1 MNWTQIISG
10 IGIVGVIGGLL
21 TWLIKQLGQSYIDKN
36 VKSYEQELNNK
47 SELFK
52 KDLNQS
58 FEKFKSELAFFAAKA
73 NKLHDKRIDR
83 IEEIY
88 SLLVDFYNDM
98 FNLISWKVDTGM
110 TEEEKKKQEWDNV
123 RKAGDAGNNF
133 LNYYSKNK
141 FYFNSDTCLLIDEII
156 KLTKDSHNDLY
167 SKYIFGTISAE
178 IDFEHFKSATK
189 IIREKVPKVKE
200 ELEENF
206 RKIIGVD

>member
-1 MNWTQIISG
+1 MNWTQIVSE
-10 IGIVGVIGGLL
+10 IGIVGAIGSLL

-52 KDLNQS
+52 NDLEHS
-58 FEKFKSELAFFAAKA
+58 FEKFKSELAFLAEKA

-83 IEEIY
+83 IEVIY

-98 FNLISWKVDTGM
+98 LILVSWKVGNGM
-110 TEEEKKKQEWDNV
+110 SGEEINKQEWDNV
-123 RKAGDAGNNF
+123 RKAGDAGNKF

-141 FYFNSDTCLLIDEII
+141 LYFNSDTCLLIDEII
-156 KLTKDSHNDLY
+156 KLTKDSHDDLY

-178 IDFEHFKSATK
+178 IDFEHFKRATNV
-189 IIREKVPKVKE
+189 IREKVPKVKE

-206 RKIIGVD
+206 RRIIGVD